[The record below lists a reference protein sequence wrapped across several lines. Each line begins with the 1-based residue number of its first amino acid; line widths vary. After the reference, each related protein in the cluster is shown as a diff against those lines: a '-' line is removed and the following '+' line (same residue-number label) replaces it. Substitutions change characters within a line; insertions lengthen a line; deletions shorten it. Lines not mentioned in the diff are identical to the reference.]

1 MTSISRPIGLAW
13 SLRLALG
20 LALLLALA
28 APWQPEAAAQQQAVI
43 VNDLST
49 VELPPDIGQSEYQ
62 VYVPETRHTLRGSM
76 LDYWRANGAA
86 AVYGY
91 PISEPFA
98 AENGYYSQAFEAA
111 VFQYHPEYL
120 YTDEPIMRLM
130 PIGEPALE
138 ARRGDMRRDGRRGF
152 GGGDRRHAAWTPLPS
167 DSRAAARAIAE
178 GGFYSELT
186 GHTVSGA
193 FYDWYAEHEGW
204 YYLGDPLSQPVAER
218 GVVVQYFSGA
228 LLMRHADGRV
238 RLAPLAREMADELG
252 IPTEPVPRNGLPTF
266 RESFFLKARNPNP
279 LGDPTEATGRKWIEV
294 SISRQMLWA
303 YQGDTLI
310 MSSPVSTGLP
320 PNETELGVFH
330 VRLKYPEQD
339 MRGFESETG
348 EVIAFEDAPPG
359 SVLGYDVEDVPH
371 VMYFN
376 MDAESLHGTYWHNNF
391 GQRMSHGC
399 VNLPLDVAAFL
410 YDWAPL
416 GTMVWV
422 HE

>member
-1 MTSISRPIGLAW
+1 MLVSVHTR
-13 SLRLALG
+13 RLWVG
-20 LALLLALA
+20 RLLLGVAVAVSLAVPWHATRAALA
-28 APWQPEAAAQQQAVI
+28 ANTA
-43 VNDLST
+43 DLSS

-86 AVYGY
+86 AIYGN

-98 AENGYYSQAFEAA
+98 ADNGYYSQAFEAA
-111 VFQYHPEYL
+111 IFQYHPEYL

-130 PIGEPALE
+130 PIGPVALSS
-138 ARRGDMRRDGRRGF
+138 RLDVMGRDGRRGF
-152 GGGDRRHAAWTPLPS
+152 GGGDRRYAAWTPLPP
-167 DSRAAARAIAE
+167 DSRAAARAIAD
-178 GGFYSELT
+178 GGFYSEAT
-186 GHTVSGA
+186 GHTVSRA
-193 FYDWYAEHEGW
+193 FYDWYAAHEGW

-218 GVVVQYFSGA
+218 GVVAQYFTGA
-228 LLMRHADGRV
+228 LLLRDSGGGV
-238 RLAPLAREMADELG
+238 RLAPLARELAPRLG
-252 IPTEPVPRNGLPTF
+252 IDTEPVPRNGLPTF
-266 RESFFLKARNPNP
+266 REAFFLKAPNPNP
-279 LGDPTEATGRKWIEV
+279 LGDPTKATGRKWIEV
-294 SISRQMLWA
+294 SISRQTLWA

-310 MSSPVSTGLP
+310 TSSPVSTGLP

-330 VRLKYPEQD
+330 VRLKYEKQD
-339 MRGFESETG
+339 MRGFESATG
-348 EVIAFEDAPPG
+348 EVVGFGDEAPPG
-359 SVLGYDVEDVPH
+359 STISYDVEDVPH

-399 VNLPLDVAAFL
+399 VNLPLNVAAFL
-410 YDWAPL
+410 YGWAPL